1 MSKDSVVY
9 ERSKCFAAR
18 ILRLNS
24 YLKKKGETVVSAQ
37 VVRSG
42 TSIGAN
48 VAEALYA
55 SSRRDFLAKITIAQ
69 KECAET
75 LYWLELLDDGG
86 YFKSEK
92 ARSIL
97 GECEEILK
105 MLVATTKNFRALPKE
120 VSESA
125 DDYDADFANP
135 LNDGGEP
142 L

>member
-1 MSKDSVVY
+1 MSKDSVIY
-9 ERSKCFAAR
+9 AKSKGLAAR
-18 ILRLNS
+18 ILRLHT

-69 KECAET
+69 KECSET

-86 YFKSEK
+86 FFKSEK
-92 ARSIL
+92 TRSIL

-105 MLVATTKNFRALPKE
+105 MLVATTKKFRATPYE
-120 VSESA
+120 VHESA
-125 DDYDADFANP
+125 DDYDADFTNP
-135 LNDGGEP
+135 LNDEGEQP
-142 L
+142 

>member
-9 ERSKCFAAR
+9 EKSKCLAAR

-48 VAEALYA
+48 VSEALYA

-69 KECAET
+69 KESAET
-75 LYWLELLDDGG
+75 LYWLELLDNGG

-92 ARSIL
+92 ARSIIC
-97 GECEEILK
+97 ECEEILK
-105 MLVATTKNFRALPKE
+105 MLVATTKKFRASPYE
-120 VSESA
+120 VHESA

-135 LNDGGEP
+135 LTEGGEP

>member
-75 LYWLELLDDGG
+75 LYWLELLADGG
-86 YFKSEK
+86 YFKSDK

-97 GECEEILK
+97 GECEVILK
-105 MLVATTKNFRALPKE
+105 MLVATTKNFRASSYE
-120 VSESA
+120 VRESA
-125 DDYDADFANP
+125 DDYNADFANP
-135 LNDGGEP
+135 LTEGGEP

>member
-9 ERSKCFAAR
+9 EKSKALATR
-18 ILRLNS
+18 ILRLHS
-24 YLKKKGETVVSAQ
+24 YLKKKGESVVSAQ

-42 TSIGAN
+42 TSVGAN

-75 LYWLELLDDGG
+75 LYWLELLDATG
-86 YFKSEK
+86 YFKGDM

-97 GECEEILK
+97 DECEEVLK
-105 MLVATTKNFRALPKE
+105 MLVATTKQL
-120 VSESA
+120 SA
-125 DDYDADFANP
+125 TSSSDHSSCKGANP
-135 LNDGGEP
+135 
-142 L
+142 